1 MCKVSALYLVPK
13 AASIWL
19 RHNCD
24 VHISA
29 SRHSSAISEANARVH
44 RRQNVQSF
52 QNAVSGRR
60 ILYGSR
66 LVRVSCYTHQEIKTS
81 GKEAIQTWRI
91 QSFRTTFLL
100 NHEISIGSAS
110 MATTSPPPLRG
121 ADCSNSDPDWKVA
134 KELVNFN
141 HEKNHVF
148 FKHPELYHG
157 ILLHVSSSERSEA
170 TMLTR
175 HLEPPRS
182 SCPNHLFPWRQRG
195 RYQAALRQSLKLSK
209 RKACT

>member
-1 MCKVSALYLVPK
+1 MSTSPHQGILQLLAKPMQGCTGD
-13 AASIWL
+13 
-19 RHNCD
+19 RMF
-24 VHISA
+24 
-29 SRHSSAISEANARVH
+29 SRSKTPYQVGE
-44 RRQNVQSF
+44 F
-52 QNAVSGRR
+52 CT
-60 ILYGSR
+60 
-66 LVRVSCYTHQEIKTS
+66 VRVSCYTHQEIKTS

-148 FKHPELYHG
+148 FNQPELYHG